1 MELRFSIFE
10 DFLALVFPKTCC
22 LCKRSLFDFE
32 NQLCK
37 ICIAN
42 LPIADYHLRPQ
53 NNDLVV
59 KIMGL
64 THPNLVMSFLRFTKK
79 GISQSLLHQLKYK
92 NRPEIGAE
100 LGRIYGS
107 ILHSVNLQN
116 NWDEITPVPLHP
128 LKQKRRGY
136 NQSEQFANG
145 LSESLGIPVNISLER
160 VQFTETQTSKSRI
173 ERIENVSEVFKV
185 KKESQLA
192 GKRILLVD
200 DVMTTGAT
208 LVSCANILHRQ
219 MVKTV
224 DLAVIAA
231 GKA

>member
-1 MELRFSIFE
+1 MRFPIFE

-42 LPIADYHLRPQ
+42 LPVTNYHLRPQ
-53 NNDLVV
+53 NNELVT

-64 THPNLVMSFLRFTKK
+64 TQPNLVMSFLRFTKK
-79 GISQSLLHQLKYK
+79 GVSQSLLHQLKYK
-92 NRPEIGAE
+92 NKPEIGVE

-107 ILHSVNLQN
+107 ILLSDNFQK
-116 NWDEITPVPLHP
+116 NWDQITPVPLHP

-145 LSESLGIPVNISLER
+145 LSETLGIPVITSLER
-160 VQFTETQTSKSRI
+160 VLFTETQTKKSRI
-173 ERIENVSEVFKV
+173 ERIENVSQVFAIN
-185 KKESQLA
+185 ESKPVNE
-192 GKRILLVD
+192 KRILVVD

-208 LVSCANILHRQ
+208 LVSCSNMLYDNRAI
-219 MVKTV
+219 TV

-231 GKA
+231 GKT

>member
-1 MELRFSIFE
+1 
-10 DFLALVFPKTCC
+10 
-22 LCKRSLFDFE
+22 
-32 NQLCK
+32 
-37 ICIAN
+37 
-42 LPIADYHLRPQ
+42 
-53 NNDLVV
+53 
-59 KIMGL
+59 MGL

-79 GISQSLLHQLKYK
+79 GISQSLLHQLKYR

-160 VQFTETQTSKSRI
+160 VLFTETQTRKSRI
-173 ERIENVSEVFKV
+173 ERIENVSEVFAV
-185 KKESQLA
+185 KRETQLA

-208 LVSCANILHRQ
+208 LVSCANMLYVQ
-219 MVKTV
+219 KVKTV

>member
-1 MELRFSIFE
+1 MRFPIFE

-42 LPIADYHLRPQ
+42 LPITNYHLRPQ
-53 NNDLVV
+53 NNELVT

-79 GISQSLLHQLKYK
+79 GVSQSLLHQLKYK
-92 NRPEIGAE
+92 NRPEVGVE

-107 ILHSVNLQN
+107 ILLSNNFQE
-116 NWDEITPVPLHP
+116 NWDQITPVPLHP

-145 LSESLGIPVNISLER
+145 LSETLEIPVISSLVR
-160 VQFTETQTSKSRI
+160 VQFTETQTKKSRI
-173 ERIENVSEVFKV
+173 ERIENVSQVFGIR
-185 KKESQLA
+185 KESQLE

-208 LVSCANILHRQ
+208 LVSCANMLYDQKAI
-219 MVKTV
+219 TV

-231 GKA
+231 GKM

>member
-1 MELRFSIFE
+1 
-10 DFLALVFPKTCC
+10 
-22 LCKRSLFDFE
+22 
-32 NQLCK
+32 
-37 ICIAN
+37 
-42 LPIADYHLRPQ
+42 
-53 NNDLVV
+53 
-59 KIMGL
+59 MGL

-79 GISQSLLHQLKYK
+79 GMSQSLLHQLKYK

-116 NWDEITPVPLHP
+116 NWDEITPVPLHH

-160 VQFTETQTSKSRI
+160 VQFTETQTRKSRI